1 MAPDDPAD
9 LDCLRRHLAG
19 DREAFGELLARHRG
33 RMWAV
38 ALRTTGNAEDA
49 ADALQ
54 DAALSAFR
62 AAATFRRDAAVGT
75 WLYRITVNAC
85 LDRLRR
91 QAARPTVHYPD
102 ADSAVWREATAD
114 PTDMAEQRELRV
126 VLEQALATLPADQRA
141 AVVLV
146 DVQGLP
152 VQEAAH
158 ALGVPTGTVKSR
170 CARGRA
176 KLAEVLREMRNP
188 PPDRDVS
195 VQIGPKAAAVGPA
208 RPAPPGAVEFEPNTG
223 SATTPHD
230 KERGAR

>member
-1 MAPDDPAD
+1 MREAGREEAAD
-9 LDCLRRHLAG
+9 LDLACLRRHLAG

-38 ALRTTGNAEDA
+38 ALRTAGNPEDA

-54 DAALSAFR
+54 DAALSAFK
-62 AAATFRRDAAVGT
+62 AAGSFRQDSAVGT

-102 ADSAVWREATAD
+102 PDSAVWRQATED
-114 PTDMAEQRELRV
+114 PTDMAEQRELRL
-126 VLEQALATLPADQRA
+126 VLEQALAGLPADQRA

-152 VQEAAH
+152 VDEAA
-158 ALGVPTGTVKSR
+158 AVLGVPGGTVKSR

-176 KLAEVLREMRNP
+176 KLAAALRDLRNP
-188 PPDRDVS
+188 AADPDVS
-195 VQIGPKAAAVGPA
+195 VQID
-208 RPAPPGAVEFEPNTG
+208 RPTAQ
-223 SATTPHD
+223 D
-230 KERGAR
+230 KKRGAR

>member
-1 MAPDDPAD
+1 MREAGRDDAAD
-9 LDCLRRHLAG
+9 RDCLRRHLAG

-38 ALRTTGNAEDA
+38 ALRTTSNPEDA

-54 DAALSAFR
+54 DAALSAFK
-62 AAATFRRDAAVGT
+62 AAGSFRQDSAVGT

-102 ADSAVWREATAD
+102 PESAVWRQATED
-114 PTDMAEQRELRV
+114 PTDMAEQRELRL
-126 VLEQALATLPADQRA
+126 VLEQALAKLPVDQRA

-146 DVQGLP
+146 DVQGLA
-152 VQEAAH
+152 VDEAAA

-176 KLAEVLREMRNP
+176 KLAVTLRELRNP
-188 PPDRDVS
+188 APDHDVS
-195 VQIGPKAAAVGPA
+195 VQIDQID
-208 RPAPPGAVEFEPNTG
+208 RPTAQDRNGVPG
-223 SATTPHD
+223 D
-230 KERGAR
+230 

>member
-1 MAPDDPAD
+1 MREAGRDDAAD
-9 LDCLRRHLAG
+9 RDCLRRHLAG

-38 ALRTTGNAEDA
+38 ALRTTSNPEDA

-54 DAALSAFR
+54 DAALSAFK
-62 AAATFRRDAAVGT
+62 AAGSFRQDSAVGT

-102 ADSAVWREATAD
+102 PESAVWRQATED
-114 PTDMAEQRELRV
+114 PTDMAEQRELRLI
-126 VLEQALATLPADQRA
+126 LEQALAKLPVDQRA

-146 DVQGLP
+146 DVQGLA
-152 VQEAAH
+152 VDEAAA

-176 KLAEVLREMRNP
+176 KLAVTLRELRNP
-188 PPDRDVS
+188 APDHDVS
-195 VQIGPKAAAVGPA
+195 VQIDQID
-208 RPAPPGAVEFEPNTG
+208 RPTAQDRNGVPG
-223 SATTPHD
+223 D
-230 KERGAR
+230 

>member
-1 MAPDDPAD
+1 MTRAIREPGRDDAAD
-9 LDCLRRHLAG
+9 LDCLRRHIAG
-19 DREAFGELLARHRG
+19 DREAFGELLGRHRG

-38 ALRTTGNAEDA
+38 ALRTAGNPEDA

-54 DAALSAFR
+54 DAALSAFK
-62 AAATFRRDAAVGT
+62 AAGTFRQDSAVGT

-114 PTDMAEQRELRV
+114 PVDMAEQRELRL
-126 VLEQALATLPADQRA
+126 VLEQALAALPVEQRA

-152 VQEAAH
+152 VDEAA
-158 ALGVPTGTVKSR
+158 AVLGVPVGTVKSR
-170 CARGRA
+170 CARGRG
-176 KLAEVLREMRNP
+176 KLAAALRELRNP
-188 PPDRDVS
+188 GAGSDVS
-195 VQIGPKAAAVGPA
+195 VQID
-208 RPAPPGAVEFEPNTG
+208 RPAAPDEAAPNE
-223 SATTPHD
+223 
-230 KERGAR
+230 KRGAR

>member
-1 MAPDDPAD
+1 MAPDESAD

-38 ALRTTGNAEDA
+38 ALRTTGNPEDA

-54 DAALSAFR
+54 EAALSAFK
-62 AAATFRRDAAVGT
+62 AAANFRRDSAVGT
-75 WLYRITVNAC
+75 WLYRITVNAA

-91 QAARPTVHYPD
+91 AAARPTVHYPD
-102 ADSAVWREATAD
+102 PESPIWREATAD
-114 PTDMAEQRELRV
+114 PTDMAEQRELRLL
-126 VLEQALATLPADQRA
+126 LEQALAQLPPDQRA

-152 VQEAAH
+152 VEEAAR
-158 ALGVPTGTVKSR
+158 ALQVPSGTVKSR

-176 KLAEVLREMRNP
+176 KLAGLLREAEIFRTTGNP
-188 PPDRDVS
+188 RPDRDVP
-195 VQIGPKAAAVGPA
+195 VQNNPKAAPST
-208 RPAPPGAVEFEPNTG
+208 E
-223 SATTPHD
+223 SATASENT
-230 KERGAR
+230 ERGAR